1 MYIDFNYSLYLMI
14 VKNKKYPPNSVYWYC
29 GGVLVL
35 WCMSDDS
42 VKKTIQCIGITVVLV
57 YWYCSGVL
65 TGIVVV
71 YRYCGGV
78 LVLW

>member
-1 MYIDFNYSLYLMI
+1 MYIDFSYSLYLMI

-42 VKKTIQCIGITVVLV
+42 VKKNYSV
-57 YWYCSGVL
+57 YWY
-65 TGIVVV
+65 
-71 YRYCGGV
+71 YCGTGV
-78 LVLW
+78 LVLQWCIDW